1 MLFKVLPF
9 FNIQCFVSLGLKY
22 MAPSYT
28 SSDGE
33 EEEQENL
40 EDRKYPGE
48 VTTNSFKIKFL
59 PKDSKKDVLV
69 YVPLSTRAK
78 RCSLCKTSSRSETPT
93 RGSVW
98 DRALGHSAHK
108 WVPELAVIFLPYG
121 G

>member
-1 MLFKVLPF
+1 
-9 FNIQCFVSLGLKY
+9 

-59 PKDSKKDVLV
+59 PKDSKKDVLM

-78 RCSLCKTSSRSETPT
+78 RRSLCKTSSRSDTPT

-98 DRALGHSAHK
+98 DRAPGHSAH
-108 WVPELAVIFLPYG
+108 
-121 G
+121 